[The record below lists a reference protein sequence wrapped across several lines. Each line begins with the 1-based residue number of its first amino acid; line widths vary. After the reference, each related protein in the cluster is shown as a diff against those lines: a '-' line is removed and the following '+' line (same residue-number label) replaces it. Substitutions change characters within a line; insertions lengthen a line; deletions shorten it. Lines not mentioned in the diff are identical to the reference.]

1 MKKIFILA
9 VSMAM
14 VLAVSIQAQAALET
28 RGKSFT
34 GKRLI
39 YDTDLNI
46 TWYDFTTGGST
57 WQRTGQMHFL

>member
-46 TWYDFTTGGST
+46 TWYDFTTGG
-57 WQRTGQMHFL
+57 